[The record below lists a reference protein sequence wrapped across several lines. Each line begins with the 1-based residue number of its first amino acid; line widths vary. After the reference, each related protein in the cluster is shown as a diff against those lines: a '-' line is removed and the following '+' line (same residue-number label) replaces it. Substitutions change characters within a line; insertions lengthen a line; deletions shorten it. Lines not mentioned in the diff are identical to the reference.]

1 MATTLPPVRV
11 QPPNWTKI
19 VENKEAFVHTNA
31 TVKIAYTTTTTPP
44 SADVTGFPLYQTDV
58 LNTTPNSVVWVKPS
72 FATDIV
78 VTEV

>member
-31 TVKIAYTTTTTPP
+31 TVKIALTDTTTPP

-58 LNTTPNSVVWVKPS
+58 LNTTPNSVE
-72 FATDIV
+72 IV
-78 VTEV
+78 NPTINKKKIVTEV